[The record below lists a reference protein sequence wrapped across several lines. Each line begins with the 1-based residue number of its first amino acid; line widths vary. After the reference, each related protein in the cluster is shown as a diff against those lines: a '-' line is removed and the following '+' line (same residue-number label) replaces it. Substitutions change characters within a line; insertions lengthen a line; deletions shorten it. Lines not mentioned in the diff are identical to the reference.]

1 MSLGPGRGYQNDIW
15 QFGRQLLSLL
25 PNVAA
30 KMVNVVTSYNG
41 VIPGGGSGSSPGTSF
56 QEAVQEQEN
65 QLRTVADRNGI
76 GSAAD

>member
-1 MSLGPGRGYQNDIW
+1 MAIRMTFGNLAGSYCHCCRMS
-15 QFGRQLLSLL
+15 